1 MSSKTYNRRGFIK
14 ALGILGL
21 GAAVAPVPAM
31 AAVRMADV
39 KRLGDKR
46 FKVSETRF
54 LMGTYV
60 AMTALHESKHAAE
73 QAVGRAFDEIER
85 LCAIFDRHQGNTPV
99 AELNRTGRL
108 TDVAPELHAV
118 MEQARQLTALSG
130 GAFDPTVLPLVE
142 LLKRSAN
149 PQGRIDIADNEL
161 AESLELVDS
170 TAVHLSEREIRF
182 DKQGMGV
189 TFDGI
194 GKGYIVDRASDMLA
208 ANGVANHLVNA
219 GGDIRARGERA
230 PGHPWMVAI
239 EDPARKGRYPAVI
252 KLKDAAVATSGG
264 YEVFYDARQAH
275 HHVVDP
281 KTAHCPTQSISVS
294 VTAHTV
300 MEADALATAAFVMAP
315 KAGAAMIDEMPGRE
329 CLIVGSSGATVVSR
343 HWNNSVKA

>member
-1 MSSKTYNRRGFIK
+1 MSIKTIDRRGFLK
-14 ALGILGL
+14 TLGVLGL
-21 GAAVAPVPAM
+21 GAAVAPTPAL

-39 KRLGDKR
+39 KRMADKR

-60 AMTALHESKHAAE
+60 AVTALHESKHAGQEAI
-73 QAVGRAFDEIER
+73 GRAFEEIER
-85 LCAIFDRHQGNTPV
+85 LSAIFDRHKGDTPV

-108 TDVAPELHAV
+108 TDVAPELRAV
-118 MEQARQLTALSG
+118 MARAKDLSALSG
-130 GAFDPTVLPLVE
+130 GSFDATVLPLVD
-142 LLKRSAN
+142 LLKKHAN
-149 PQGRIDIADNEL
+149 PQGGIDLPDYEL

-170 TAVHLSEREIRF
+170 TAVHLSDNEIRLG
-182 DKQGMGV
+182 KQGMRV

-194 GKGYIVDRASDMLA
+194 GKGYIVDRASDVLA
-208 ANGVANHLVNA
+208 AHGVANHLVNA

-252 KLKDAAVATSGG
+252 KLRDAAVATSGG

-281 KTAHCPTQSISVS
+281 QTAHSPTQSVSVS
-294 VTAHTV
+294 VTAPTV

-315 KAGAAMIDEMPGRE
+315 KAGVRLVDELPGHE
-329 CLIVGSSGATVVSR
+329 CLVVGKSGARVTSR
-343 HWNNSVKA
+343 HWNNAVKA